1 MGKIRGQGANSV
13 SRRSLLDRMKAKFRR
28 HPIAPTTAP
37 DNTNAISSLVRATNS
52 TLSNSPPVPAHAVD
66 ELPQPSTATVSSKPS
81 SDDNDLVQPSSTV
94 LVVDAGDKPLSDCSS
109 KFPEGSSVWEKAYNA
124 ANPETKKWI
133 DGFLAPNSISKSADS
148 IQTEE
153 LIEIVRNVEK
163 RHQDHAL
170 RIRIGEKQI
179 LWKDYAPRVISFIK
193 AIGDI
198 AIQFAPAPS
207 GIIWSA
213 LKTLLQMS
221 IAPGEEFAAI
231 LGCSEKV
238 LSIVRRGKVYEVIY
252 LSHANTLAPVQEVLE
267 RSLVDVYTKSLE
279 LLAHVGQRL
288 AGEYRYILLA
298 IISPGAAEVLMAS
311 LIESENNLI
320 TAAQACEVVRS
331 ADADE
336 HLNTLLNSLSEPLTQ
351 INDKMGDL
359 LEEAEEHELLNAL
372 ESFSRIDFGDQHRI
386 RAESRTP
393 GTGEWLL
400 QHRKFQEW
408 EQVPASTILWLQG
421 TVGMG
426 KSFLASKVIDRFRL
440 KAGVN
445 YHHESQDDQG
455 LAFFY
460 CSRGQADL
468 QDPLS
473 TLQSFVRQLSTS
485 PRYSKMMKKSLIKLY
500 RENRKNGLKLGF
512 DACKEQLLESV
523 NLYPQTI
530 VILDGLDECDATSRG
545 KLITILANLVNDAQH
560 PVKIFISS
568 RREQDIVKL
577 LPAGSIIE
585 IDVNDNRNDIEK
597 FIEEKMEEIEG
608 GGLWESIP
616 KELKSEIKSTLCKG
630 SDGMFRWAFLQMEQ
644 LSKCQQAK
652 EIRDRLGKLPMSL
665 NASYHELFTGMSSH
679 SQETLRRAVLW
690 VMCAYEPLSSNQLL
704 SAVRL
709 SMNDDAESHDIE
721 EELTEE
727 TLRSIC
733 RHLVVTD
740 AKRGKWKFPHAS
752 VIEYFET
759 VHGWKMA
766 DAHCFVAKHSLICLI
781 NGYSKW
787 ELPAI
792 LIDEKHPSNKRDQSN
807 KRDPQYPAG
816 HLQQYVRE
824 YWFRHV
830 HALEGLQ
837 SHDAQLSLLVK
848 RFMGFNNTLQ
858 QSSHQYSCWIQHE
871 QDKHNNDRFTI
882 LFQDV
887 SPSINPV
894 FGACAFGFYHVVQ
907 DWWQAGVD
915 ISQVNAEGRDLLAIA
930 AKHGHQHLCEKLIGF
945 GADVNRVLRGGE
957 ISPLFEAARADHAGV
972 VQLLLD
978 NNADPNLPLD
988 KPILCLSVRRHDLA
1002 IARALL
1008 EAGANPDVHWSFASV
1023 LEEAG
1028 FYANDELVALLI
1040 QYKSTVNLYTKG
1052 DFGSPL
1058 AAAAWGGSIEIVRLL
1073 IEHGADVNAP
1083 LKYGKYGS
1091 ALAAGGVGISRVQ
1104 MIKYLIEEAGADPN
1118 ILSTNPPPIPP
1129 EVYLAYEAYE
1139 SGRYLKENGY
1149 VVDEDVLRK
1158 VSMWPLVE
1166 ESEI

>member
-1 MGKIRGQGANSV
+1 MGKIRGQEANSV
-13 SRRSLLDRMKAKFRR
+13 SRSGLLDRMKAKFRR
-28 HPIAPTTAP
+28 QGIASATAP
-37 DNTNAISSLVRATNS
+37 DNLNTTPAHLHATNS
-52 TLSNSPPVPAHAVD
+52 TSPNSAPFAAHAVD

-81 SDDNDLVQPSSTV
+81 PDDSDLVLPSSTV
-94 LVVDAGDKPLSDCSS
+94 LAVDAGDKPLSDCSS
-109 KFPEGSSVWEKAYNA
+109 NFPEGSSVWEKAYNA

-133 DGFLAPNSISKSADS
+133 DGLLAPNSTSKSADS

-163 RHQDHAL
+163 RQQDHAL
-170 RIRIGEKQI
+170 KIRIGEKQI
-179 LWKDYAPRVISFIK
+179 LWKDYAPRVISFIR

-231 LGCSEKV
+231 VGCSEKV

-252 LSHANTLAPVQEVLE
+252 LSNANTLVPVQEVLE
-267 RSLVDVYTKSLE
+267 RSLVDVYTKSLD
-279 LLAHVGQRL
+279 LLAHVGQHL
-288 AGEYRYILLA
+288 TGGYRHILLA
-298 IISPGAAEVLMAS
+298 IINPGEAEGLIAS
-311 LIESENNLI
+311 LIKSEDNLI

-336 HLNTLLNSLSEPLTQ
+336 HLNTLLDSLSEPLMQ

-359 LEEAEEHELLNAL
+359 LEEAEEHELLDAL

-400 QHRKFQEW
+400 QHTKFQEW

-545 KLITILANLVNDAQH
+545 KLITILANLVNNAQH

-577 LPAGSIIE
+577 LPAGSVIE
-585 IDVNDNRNDIEK
+585 IDANDNRNDIEK

-630 SDGMFRWAFLQMEQ
+630 CDGMFRWAFLQMEQ

-690 VMCAYEPLSSNQLL
+690 VMRAYKPLSSNQLL

-740 AKRGKWKFPHAS
+740 AKRGVWKFPHAS

-759 VHGWKMA
+759 VHEWTMA
-766 DAHCFVAKHSLICLI
+766 KADRFVAKHSLLCLI

-787 ELPAI
+787 EPPTNSEE
-792 LIDEKHPSNKRDQSN
+792 IDQVSPGN
-807 KRDPQYPAG
+807 KRDPQHPTSY
-816 HLQQYVRE
+816 LQEYVRAC
-824 YWFRHV
+824 WFRHV
-830 HALEGLQ
+830 HALEDLQ
-837 SHDAQLSLLVK
+837 SQDAQLSRLVK
-848 RFMGFNNTLQ
+848 RFMGF
-858 QSSHQYSCWIQHE
+858 
-871 QDKHNNDRFTI
+871 D
-882 LFQDV
+882 
-887 SPSINPV
+887 SPLEERCQEYQLWFEHGKFEYMISYPYDFFPLTNPI
-894 FGACAFGFYHVVQ
+894 FGACALGFYYVLQ

-915 ISQVNAEGRDLLAIA
+915 FSQVNADGWDLLTIA
-930 AKHGHQHLCEKLIGF
+930 AKHGHRHLCEKLIGF
-945 GADVNRVLRGGE
+945 GADVNRVLRSGKA
-957 ISPLFEAARADHAGV
+957 SPLFIAAGEDQAGV

-988 KPILCLSVRRHDLA
+988 VPILCTSVPGDLA

-1008 EAGANPDVHWSFASV
+1008 EAGANPDGYSPFITP
-1023 LEEAG
+1023 LEEAAG
-1028 FYANDELVALLI
+1028 DSHYELVALLI
-1040 QYKSTVNLYTKG
+1040 QYKASVDLYSTGGY
-1052 DFGSPL
+1052 FGSPL
-1058 AAAAWGGSIEIVRLL
+1058 AAAAYGGSIEIVRLL
-1073 IEHGADVNAP
+1073 VEHGADVDAP
-1083 LKYGKYGS
+1083 LKYGNFGS
-1091 ALAAGGVGISRVQ
+1091 ALAAGGVGDGNVQ
-1104 MIKYLIEEAGADPN
+1104 MVKYLIEEAGADPN
-1118 ILSTNPPPIPP
+1118 ILSTNPPSIPP
-1129 EVYLAYEAYE
+1129 EIYNPGGAFN

-1158 VSMWPLVE
+1158 DSMWPE
-1166 ESEI
+1166 DG